1 MEGKVKS
8 KLLLIGMLVL
18 ILAVVSLSP
27 AAASP
32 TTLQTT
38 TFINVGQG
46 DSALIRD
53 GLGFDVLI
61 DGGPPDAGPT
71 VLEYLRSEGVTE
83 LDVMLASH
91 ADSDHIGGLIDVL
104 QASDITVLQV
114 LYNGYPGDTATWASF
129 VSAVTAEGLT
139 PTSVQ
144 FPADLTWGM
153 MQAHILNP
161 EAGLVNPETNDASIV
176 ILLDYGVINFL
187 FTGDIDSTIEA
198 TVVARQTPVAAE
210 LLKVAHHGSAYSSSN
225 EFLAAAD
232 PTLSAISVGVN
243 SYGHPSPLTI
253 DRLITSGSQ
262 VYRTD
267 EYGNIT
273 VYSDGSFISLV
284 EPPSGYSVYLPII
297 VNSQPPVEPT
307 PETPTPETPTPSTPT
322 PVTPTPPTPTEPTP
336 PVIPTTGNIVI
347 VSIFY
352 DGVNGSAEPDEY
364 VQIQNQD
371 SIAIQ
376 VQNWTLRD
384 IANHVYTFPNFIMQP
399 GQYCRIYTNV
409 YDPSTCGFN
418 HGSGSAIWNNSG
430 DCAYLRDSTGTAIN
444 QKCY

>member
-1 MEGKVKS
+1 
-8 KLLLIGMLVL
+8 
-18 ILAVVSLSP
+18 
-27 AAASP
+27 
-32 TTLQTT
+32 
-38 TFINVGQG
+38 
-46 DSALIRD
+46 
-53 GLGFDVLI
+53 
-61 DGGPPDAGPT
+61 
-71 VLEYLRSEGVTE
+71 
-83 LDVMLASH
+83 MLASH
-91 ADSDHIGGLIDVL
+91 ADSDHVGGLIDVL
-104 QASDITVLQV
+104 QAVDITVLQV

-129 VSAVTAEGLT
+129 ESAVTADGLT
-139 PTSVQ
+139 LTPVQ
-144 FPADLTWGM
+144 FPADLTWGV

-176 ILLDYGVINFL
+176 IRLDYGVINYL

-210 LLKVAHHGSAYSSSN
+210 ILKVAHHGSAYSSSN

-243 SYGHPSPLTI
+243 SYGHPSPLTV

-262 VYRTD
+262 VLRTD

-284 EPPSGYSVYLPII
+284 EPPSGYSVYLPLIMK
-297 VNSQPPVEPT
+297 SPPPVEPT
-307 PETPTPETPTPSTPT
+307 PETPTPTTPTPVTPTPVTPT

-336 PVIPTTGNIVI
+336 PPVATTGNIVI

-352 DGVNGSAEPDEY
+352 DGVNGTAEPDEY

-371 SIAIQ
+371 TKAIQ

-384 IANHVYTFPNFIMQP
+384 VANHIRSEERRV
-399 GQYCRIYTNV
+399 
-409 YDPSTCGFN
+409 
-418 HGSGSAIWNNSG
+418 
-430 DCAYLRDSTGTAIN
+430 
-444 QKCY
+444 

>member
-1 MEGKVKS
+1 MISKVLLGGMAA
-8 KLLLIGMLVL
+8 LLLW
-18 ILAVVSLSP
+18 VVSLSS

-32 TTLQTT
+32 AALQTT

-61 DGGPPDAGPT
+61 DGGKPDTGPT
-71 VLEYLRSEGVTE
+71 VLDYLRAEGVTE
-83 LDVMLASH
+83 LDVMVASH

-104 QASDITVLQV
+104 QAADISVLQV
-114 LYNGYPGDTATWASF
+114 LYNGYPGDTATWTSF
-129 VSAVTAEGLT
+129 VSAVAAEGLT
-139 PTSVQ
+139 LTPVQ
-144 FPADLTWGM
+144 FPADLTWGT

-161 EAGLVNPETNDASIV
+161 ESGLLNPETNDASIV
-176 ILLDYGVINFL
+176 IRLDYGVINYL
-187 FTGDIDSTIEA
+187 FTGDIDATIEA

-210 LLKVAHHGSAYSSSN
+210 ILKVAHHGSAYSSSN

-253 DRLITSGSQ
+253 DRLLTSGSQ
-262 VYRTD
+262 VLRTD

-273 VYSDGSFISLV
+273 VYSDGTFISLV
-284 EPPSGYSVYLPII
+284 EPSSGYSVYLPII
-297 VNSQPPVEPT
+297 MKSEPPVEPT
-307 PETPTPETPTPSTPT
+307 PETPTPTTPTPVTPT

-336 PVIPTTGNIVI
+336 PPTATTGNIVI

-352 DGVNGSAEPDEY
+352 DGVNGTAEPDEY

-371 SIAIQ
+371 TKAIQ

-384 IANHVYTFPNFIMQP
+384 VANHVFTFPNYVMQP
-399 GQYCRIYTNV
+399 GQSCRIYTNV
-409 YDPSTCGFN
+409 YDQSTCGFTY
-418 HGSGSAIWNNSG
+418 GSGAAIWNNGG
-430 DCAYLRDSTGTAIN
+430 DTAYLRDSTGALISQRT
-444 QKCY
+444 Y

>member
-1 MEGKVKS
+1 MNS
-8 KLLLIGMLVL
+8 KLLYGGMVALLLGVL
-18 ILAVVSLSP
+18 SLSP
-27 AAASP
+27 ATASTAAI
-32 TTLQTT
+32 QTT

-61 DGGPPDAGPT
+61 DGGKPDAGPT
-71 VLEYLRSEGVTE
+71 VLDYLRSQGVTE

-114 LYNGYPGDTATWASF
+114 LYNGYPGDTATWATF

-139 PTSVQ
+139 LTPIQ
-144 FPADLTWGM
+144 FPADLTWGT

-161 EAGLVNPETNDASIV
+161 EAGLINPETNDASIV
-176 ILLDYGVINFL
+176 IRLDYGVINYL

-198 TVVARQTPVAAE
+198 TVVARQTPVASE
-210 LLKVAHHGSAYSSSN
+210 ILKVAHHGSAYSSSN

-253 DRLITSGSQ
+253 ERLINSGSQ
-262 VYRTD
+262 VLRTD

-273 VYSDGSFISLV
+273 VYSDGSFISLI
-284 EPPSGYSVYLPII
+284 EPPLGYSVYLPFIMI
-297 VNSQPPVEPT
+297 SEPPVEPT
-307 PETPTPETPTPSTPT
+307 PETPTPTTPT
-322 PVTPTPPTPTEPTP
+322 PVTPTPVTPTPTESTP

-352 DGVNGSAEPDEY
+352 DGVNGTAEPDEY

-371 SIAIQ
+371 TTAIQ

-384 IANHVYTFPNFIMQP
+384 VANHVFTFPNYVMQP
-399 GQYCRIYTNV
+399 GQSCRIYTNIN
-409 YDPSTCGFN
+409 DPGTCGFN
-418 HGSGSAIWNNSG
+418 YGSGAAIWNNGG
-430 DCAYLRDSTGTAIN
+430 DTAYLRDSTGALIS
-444 QKCY
+444 QRAY